1 MLCFCNILN
10 GGKGG
15 TAKEEREKGGR
26 EESRKRERVEG
37 IKIIK
42 WLTDDSGKL
51 LH

>member
-1 MLCFCNILN
+1 MEVREEQQRRRERRE
-10 GGKGG
+10 
-15 TAKEEREKGGR
+15 EERKVG
-26 EESRKRERVEG
+26 RERVEG